1 MITPSPVQLM
11 TSVNSS
17 KINLLDTS
25 RRFMHNTPS
34 HISTIMAD
42 WITFDP
48 GGAVVERD
56 TFGTATSENKQRPE
70 GRCSKSYPH

>member
-17 KINLLDTS
+17 KINLIDTS
-25 RRFMHNTPS
+25 RRFMQKPL
-34 HISTIMAD
+34 STAMAD